1 MNSRIPMG
9 PQGRELRRR
18 LTARTCA
25 IVAAYTVCY
34 LVFLLIVNL
43 VGMADLAERVADAT
57 SEWIYLTEE
66 QYRVFQ
72 ESNMGGDGRYWD
84 VWPTEEGTFGV
95 RDLTTY
101 YAIKSLKVP
110 VAFALYCIGLVAI
123 LLAMLNR
130 SVRYFNE
137 LSYAVAR
144 LLEDKSTVIDLS
156 SDLHIVASELSGIRE
171 RSLADDRAAEAA
183 EARKNEL
190 VAYLAHDIKTPLTS
204 IIGYLQLL
212 DDEPDLPVE
221 ARSRYAGV
229 ALDKARRLDA
239 MMDEFFEITRYNMK
253 TIPIER
259 QKVDMFIL
267 CSQAADEVYPLASNR
282 NICVDVQTSGNRDA
296 FIDPDKLARVLSNVL
311 RNAISYADQD
321 STVSMRLEGCEK
333 EMVLCVENRGRE
345 ISPEHL
351 DAIFE
356 KFFREDGARAT
367 EKGGAGLGLAIAKE
381 IVTAHGGSISAESE
395 NGATAFTI
403 RLPRSPL

>member
-1 MNSRIPMG
+1 MG

-25 IVAAYTVCY
+25 VVAAYTAFY
-34 LVFLLIVNL
+34 LALLLL
-43 VGMADLAERVADAT
+43 VQLFGMEGLAERVADAT

-66 QYRVFQ
+66 QYRTFQ
-72 ESNMGGDGRYWD
+72 EYNIGVDGRYWD

-101 YAIKSLKVP
+101 YVIKSLKVP
-110 VAFALYCIGLVAI
+110 MAFTLYCIGLVVI

-137 LSYAVAR
+137 LSFAVAR
-144 LLEDKSTVIDLS
+144 LLEDKGSAIDLPP
-156 SDLHIVASELSGIRE
+156 DLHIVASELSRIRE
-171 RSLADDRAAEAA
+171 RSLADDRTAEAA

-212 DDEPDLPVE
+212 EDEPELPVE
-221 ARSRYAGV
+221 SRSRYAGV
-229 ALDKARRLDA
+229 ALEKARRLDA

-253 TIPIER
+253 SIPIER

-267 CSQAADEVYPLASNR
+267 FSQAADEVYPLASGR
-282 NICVDVQTSGNRDA
+282 GIDVDVQTSGNRDA

-311 RNAISYADQD
+311 RNAISYADQG
-321 STVSMRLEGCEK
+321 STVSMRLEGREK
-333 EMVLCVENRGRE
+333 EMVLCVENQGRE

-367 EKGGAGLGLAIAKE
+367 EKGGTGLGLAIAKE
-381 IVTAHGGSISAESE
+381 IVIAHGGSISAESK
-395 NGATAFTI
+395 NGVTAFTI